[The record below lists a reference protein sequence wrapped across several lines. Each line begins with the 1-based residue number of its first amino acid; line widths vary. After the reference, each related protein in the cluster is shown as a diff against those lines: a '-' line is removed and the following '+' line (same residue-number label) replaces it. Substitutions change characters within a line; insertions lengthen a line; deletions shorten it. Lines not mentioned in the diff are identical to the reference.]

1 MAATR
6 GPASRRTVPG
16 GLGSGVRMQTPRW
29 RAGERGPGPVP
40 ERQADRGGRGAAVR
54 WPPGE
59 LLGEP
64 RGLVSGLHRGERR
77 RLTAQALRGFF
88 QSQLPNWV
96 RSGRQS
102 GSREASNRSDQ
113 PWARQKLAEPLNTWF
128 SSVFLIFVWQGYL

>member
-1 MAATR
+1 
-6 GPASRRTVPG
+6 
-16 GLGSGVRMQTPRW
+16 MQTPGW

-40 ERQADRGGRGAAVR
+40 EKQADRGGRGAAVR

-77 RLTAQALRGFF
+77 RLTAQALRGLF

-102 GSREASNRSDQ
+102 GSREASNRSDLS
-113 PWARQKLAEPLNTWF
+113 WARQKLAGPLDTWF
-128 SSVFLIFVWQGYL
+128 SSVFLIFVWQGYF